1 MIPPAIF
8 VFKYEVESKIFPGV
22 MITYERRVRARG
34 YDKALKEFE
43 REFREWGEPVPSN
56 VGLYDIFRTEK
67 EC

>member
-8 VFKYEVESKIFPGV
+8 VFKYEVESKSHPGYMV
-22 MITYERRVRARG
+22 QSQRLVRACG
-34 YDKALKEFE
+34 YDEALEKFKE
-43 REFREWGEPVPSN
+43 EFLEWGEPVPSN